1 MSVFPKIFGISMF
14 PSIDLEDID
23 AINSIL
29 NIFETKDYFKPTSW
43 GNSETIKV
51 DYDRDEIKERI
62 ILQQPRF
69 SELYLQRAHSI
80 EYSGSFDL
88 ISNFRAYFGFD
99 FKNTPKKLWP
109 EIYELSENIASII
122 KPRYGIAHG
131 FWPVSTPWQ
140 SERDRLHKW
149 MNFCSQPAPV
159 TFGPC
164 GPLGMGTR
172 TYFSG
177 DILDLFNKE
186 IFLNIPANVTETDW
200 GGIRVDLVAK
210 PWEADANELLDRWI
224 CVMDYMEQYDVFAI
238 PNFSE
243 SRRSVS
249 FNPNKAW
256 EIYLKNLQISR
267 QRRGV
272 NG

>member
-1 MSVFPKIFGISMF
+1 MHGLPKIIGISMF
-14 PSIDLEDID
+14 PSVDLQEI
-23 AINSIL
+23 AVINNLL
-29 NIFETKDYFKPTSW
+29 NIFETKDYFKPTLW
-43 GNSETIKV
+43 GNSEMVKL
-51 DYDRDEIKERI
+51 DYDRAEIKERI
-62 ILQQPRF
+62 TMQQPRF
-69 SELYLQRAHSI
+69 SELYLQRTDSI

-88 ISNFRAYFGFD
+88 ISSFRAYFGFD

-109 EIYELSENIASII
+109 EIYELSEVIASII
-122 KPRYGIAHG
+122 KPRYGITHG

-140 SERDRLHKW
+140 SERDRIHKW

-159 TFGPC
+159 NFGPS

-177 DILDLFNKE
+177 DILDLFHKE
-186 IFLNIPANVTETDW
+186 TFLNIPADVTETDW

-210 PWEADANELLDRWI
+210 PWEADVNELLDRWI

-243 SRRSVS
+243 SKRSVS
-249 FNPNKAW
+249 FNANKAW
-256 EIYLKNLQISR
+256 EKYLKNLQRLR
-267 QRRGV
+267 QGEE
-272 NG
+272 